1 MTLSRSIKHF
11 ILRRI
16 YPQPRQNEIL
26 FLIDVQNLSISFES
40 LHQDPLS
47 YSLIDALDGV
57 IDKIT
62 KVGRIEIS
70 IAFGSQ
76 LSLPLLDML
85 NARKIPLIVCPEV
98 VIDKGEPK
106 SGKKDTVDPRLIE
119 LGTTLIE
126 KIPTLTHLC
135 LASGD
140 KDFIPFLRWA
150 KQQGLKIIL
159 APATAESLAE
169 VLIGLACENPERP
182 GEKAIFFLSPPKSEI
197 NPPN

>member
-85 NARKIPLIVCPEV
+85 NARKIPLVVCPEA

-126 KIPTLTHLC
+126 KIPTLTPVSYTHLT
-135 LASGD
+135 LPT
-140 KDFIPFLRWA
+140 ILR
-150 KQQGLKIIL
+150 
-159 APATAESLAE
+159 
-169 VLIGLACENPERP
+169 V
-182 GEKAIFFLSPPKSEI
+182 
-197 NPPN
+197 

>member
-11 ILRRI
+11 LLRRI

-26 FLIDVQNLSISFES
+26 FLIDVQNISISFS
-40 LHQDPLS
+40 ASSQDPLS
-47 YSLIDALDGV
+47 YSLADALDDM

-76 LSLPLLDML
+76 LSLPWLDML
-85 NARKIPLIVCPEV
+85 DARKIPLVVCPEV
-98 VIDKGEPK
+98 VIDKGVPK
-106 SGKKDTVDPRLIE
+106 SGKKDTVDPKLIE

-126 KIPTLTHLC
+126 KMPTLTHLC

-140 KDFIPFLRWA
+140 KDFVPFLRWA

-159 APATAESLAE
+159 APATAESLAQD
-169 VLIGLACENPERP
+169 LIPLACDNPERP
-182 GEKAIFFLSPPKSEI
+182 GEKAVFFFSLPKSEI